1 MRPVIGGA
9 VLSLLLMIKSIP
21 APGKEILTG
30 EGPELPSSRES
41 VGPNP
46 PEEDEVLGTSD
57 FADPRMMVEALY
69 PTDADWGGPLGL
81 WPHRASF
88 RPRPHGDPQG
98 PVCRVKVRR
107 GGELSRRP
115 LEVVG
120 LLTSYDSRF
129 LKALSGSIWS
139 EEDMEV
145 FGVCPTD
152 VSRGVLASL
161 QRVGAHLDDPGE
173 NRLLWLHL
181 EEVKWEAE
189 TKLLFQLAF
198 HEEDVG
204 GSLRSLQLALLIF
217 YQGGK
222 ESGGVGTPEKFLVG
236 GEGLHPKQV
245 VCLSSR
251 TQYLVLQGSAMSGRH
266 SLGQLSFEVSL
277 AIRRQNSNGTGLSQ
291 HETQNLLFGFDP
303 KCFTRMTPTVLL
315 LARLRPRAAPI
326 LLPSSSFLA
335 ADGKLD
341 VVPYLNPSV
350 PPTSATADVQPSLA
364 PQANATSAHPAPS
377 STGRFLAALSQFVNK
392 VLSPSGE
399 PLPAPGPQLRL
410 NFDTMEALPHRVLN
424 LSEKVA
430 LERLVQSE
438 DPLVVLFPEN
448 SQALMESHLAHWA
461 LEGKLLRQLLQKL
474 REVIRELAASPSFRD
489 HETLF
494 HGLLAFCYYPPRVP
508 GGGDPEGSA
517 EGSPGRRKIHSL
529 LLLKALQALRARW
542 RESRKAAPR
551 ANRSTPERDDYCRLR
566 KLRIELVSTGY
577 IIFPEWYDAN
587 NCAGPCRFPLSS
599 RVPDYYSHT
608 LFLLRVQEQGLP
620 LERAPCC
627 VPVSYSR
634 SIIVTF
640 TNDQGMKVKAY
651 PDMVAEE
658 CGCR

>member
-21 APGKEILTG
+21 VSGKEILAG

-41 VGPNP
+41 GGPNP

-57 FADPRMMVEALY
+57 FADPRMTVEALY

-98 PVCRVKVRR
+98 PVCRVKVHR
-107 GGELSRRP
+107 GGEWSRRP

-120 LLTSYDSRF
+120 LLTSYDNRF
-129 LKALSGSIWS
+129 LKTLSGSIWS

-198 HEEDVG
+198 HEDDAG

-222 ESGGVGTPEKFLVG
+222 ESGGELEEGSLLATIERETFHLFYSAGRKPFL
-236 GEGLHPKQV
+236 L
-245 VCLSSR
+245 LF
-251 TQYLVLQGSAMSGRH
+251 LFA
-266 SLGQLSFEVSL
+266 SL
-277 AIRRQNSNGTGLSQ
+277 AGTGLSQ

-303 KCFTRMTPTVLL
+303 KCFTRMTPAVLL
-315 LARLRPRAAPI
+315 LGRLRPRAAPI

-350 PPTSATADVQPSLA
+350 SPTSAMADVQPSLA
-364 PQANATSAHPAPS
+364 PQVNATSAHPAPS
-377 STGRFLAALSQFVNK
+377 STGRFLAALSQFINK

-399 PLPAPGPQLRL
+399 PPPAPGPQLRL

-494 HGLLAFCYYPPRVP
+494 HGLLAFCYYPPGVP

-627 VPVSYSR
+627 VPVRYSR

>member
-1 MRPVIGGA
+1 MHSVIGV

-21 APGKEILTG
+21 APGKEILAE
-30 EGPELPSSRES
+30 EGPELPSPMES

-46 PEEDEVLGTSD
+46 PEEEEVLGTSD
-57 FADPRMMVEALY
+57 FGDPRMTVEALS
-69 PTDADWGGPLGL
+69 PTDAEWDGPLGL

-88 RPRPHGDPQG
+88 RLRPHRDPEG
-98 PVCRVKVRR
+98 PVCRVKVHQA
-107 GGELSRRP
+107 GEWSRRP

-120 LLTSYDSRF
+120 LLTSYDSKF

-139 EEDMEV
+139 EEDMEA

-152 VSRGVLASL
+152 VPRGVLASL
-161 QRVGAHLDDPGE
+161 QRVVAHLDDPGE

-181 EEVKWEAE
+181 EEVKWEAQ
-189 TKLLFQLAF
+189 TKLLFQLTF
-198 HEEDVG
+198 HEEDAG
-204 GSLRSLQLALLIF
+204 GFLRSLQLALLIF

-222 ESGGVGTPEKFLVG
+222 ESGGVGTPEKFLVA

-277 AIRRQNSNGTGLSQ
+277 AIKRQSSNGTGLSQ

-303 KCFTRMTPTVLL
+303 KCFTRMTPAVLL
-315 LARLRPRAAPI
+315 LARLRPRVAPVI
-326 LLPSSSFLA
+326 LPSSSFLA
-335 ADGKLD
+335 ANGKLD
-341 VVPYLNPSV
+341 VVPYLNPSGS
-350 PPTSATADVQPSLA
+350 PTSATADVQPSPA
-364 PQANATSAHPAPS
+364 AQPNTTSAHPAPS

-399 PLPAPGPQLRL
+399 PPPTPGPQLRL

-461 LEGKLLRQLLQKL
+461 LEGKLLWQLLQKM
-474 REVIRELAASPSFRD
+474 REVIRELAAFPSFRD
-489 HETLF
+489 HKALF
-494 HGLLAFCYYPPRVP
+494 HGLLAFCYYPPGVP
-508 GGGDPEGSA
+508 GAGDPEGTA
-517 EGSPGRRKIHSL
+517 DGSRGRRKIHSL
-529 LLLKALQALRARW
+529 LLLKALQVLRARW
-542 RESRKAAPR
+542 RESRKVAPR
-551 ANRSTPERDDYCRLR
+551 ANRSTQEREDYCRLR

-599 RVPDYYSHT
+599 RVPDFYSHT

-627 VPVSYSR
+627 VPVRYSR
-634 SIIVTF
+634 SVIVTF

>member
-1 MRPVIGGA
+1 M
-9 VLSLLLMIKSIP
+9 
-21 APGKEILTG
+21 
-30 EGPELPSSRES
+30 
-41 VGPNP
+41 
-46 PEEDEVLGTSD
+46 SD
-57 FADPRMMVEALY
+57 FGDPRMTVQALS
-69 PTDADWGGPLGL
+69 PTDAEWDGPLGL
-81 WPHRASF
+81 WPHRARFRS
-88 RPRPHGDPQG
+88 RPRGDPEG
-98 PVCRVKVRR
+98 PFCRVKVHRD
-107 GGELSRRP
+107 GEWSRRP

-139 EEDMEV
+139 EEDLEA

-152 VSRGVLASL
+152 VPRGLLASL

-181 EEVKWEAE
+181 EEGRCPFAFASALSLYYVKWEAE
-189 TKLLFQLAF
+189 TKLLFQLTFQEHA
-198 HEEDVG
+198 G
-204 GSLRSLQLALLIF
+204 GFLRSLQLALLIF
-217 YQGGK
+217 YQGVK
-222 ESGGVGTPEKFLVG
+222 ESGGVGTPEKFLVAG
-236 GEGLHPKQV
+236 DGLHPKQV
-245 VCLSSR
+245 VCLSRR
-251 TQYLVLQGSAMSGRH
+251 TRYLVLQGSAMSGRH

-277 AIRRQNSNGTGLSQ
+277 AIRRQSSNGTGLSQ
-291 HETQNLLFGFDP
+291 HETQTSLFGFDP
-303 KCFTRMTPTVLL
+303 KCFTRMTPAVLL
-315 LARLRPRAAPI
+315 LARLRPRVAQ
-326 LLPSSSFLA
+326 SFFPPHLSLA
-335 ADGKLD
+335 DDGKLD
-341 VVPYLNPSV
+341 MVTYLNHSGS
-350 PPTSATADVQPSLA
+350 PTLATADVQPA
-364 PQANATSAHPAPS
+364 QANATSAHPAPS
-377 STGRFLAALSQFVNK
+377 STGRFLAALSQFVNR

-399 PLPAPGPQLRL
+399 PPPAPGPQLRL

-461 LEGKLLRQLLQKL
+461 LEGKLLRQLLQKM

-494 HGLLAFCYYPPRVP
+494 HGLLAFCYYPPGVP
-508 GGGDPEGSA
+508 GGGDPEESADGSR
-517 EGSPGRRKIHSL
+517 GRRKIHSL

-542 RESRKAAPR
+542 RGSRKAAPR
-551 ANRSTPERDDYCRLR
+551 ANRSTQERDDYCRLR

-627 VPVSYSR
+627 IPVRYSR

>member
-21 APGKEILTG
+21 VSGKEILAG

-41 VGPNP
+41 GGPNP

-57 FADPRMMVEALY
+57 FADPRMTVEALY

-98 PVCRVKVRR
+98 PVCRVKVHR
-107 GGELSRRP
+107 GGEWSRRP

-120 LLTSYDSRF
+120 LLTSYDNRF
-129 LKALSGSIWS
+129 LKTLSGSIWS

-181 EEVKWEAE
+181 EEGRFHFREMRGV
-189 TKLLFQLAF
+189 LLPLAIF
-198 HEEDVG
+198 ANI
-204 GSLRSLQLALLIF
+204 RCCLIC
-217 YQGGK
+217 
-222 ESGGVGTPEKFLVG
+222 P
-236 GEGLHPKQV
+236 PQV

-277 AIRRQNSNGTGLSQ
+277 AIRRQSSTGLSQ

-303 KCFTRMTPTVLL
+303 KCFTRMTPAVLL
-315 LARLRPRAAPI
+315 LGRLRPRAAPI

-350 PPTSATADVQPSLA
+350 SPTSAMADVQPSLA
-364 PQANATSAHPAPS
+364 PQVNATSAHPAPS
-377 STGRFLAALSQFVNK
+377 STGRFLAALSQFINK

-399 PLPAPGPQLRL
+399 PPPAPGPQLRL

-494 HGLLAFCYYPPRVP
+494 HGLLAFCYYPPGVP

-627 VPVSYSR
+627 VPVRYSR